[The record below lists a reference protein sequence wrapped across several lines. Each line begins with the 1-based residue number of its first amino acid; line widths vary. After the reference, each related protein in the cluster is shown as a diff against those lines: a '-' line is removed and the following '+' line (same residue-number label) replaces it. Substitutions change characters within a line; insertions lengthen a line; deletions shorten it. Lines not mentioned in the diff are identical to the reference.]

1 MHPLIRRPVA
11 VVSAVSILVAG
22 CSTQM
27 GRIGADDGSDPC
39 RSQLV
44 QLDSTGNFFAE
55 DIIRGAVIGAAGG
68 AILGGL
74 VAAASGGR
82 GRNVAT
88 GAAIGAVAGGA
99 AGAAGGYFAA
109 RQRQAQDQAQLSQ
122 QIAQDVSTENAS
134 IDRSQR
140 AFDLLMDCR
149 FATVQRIRQDFA
161 AQRLQRGQAQA
172 MLNDVR
178 GRVQRDVALARTI
191 NERMGTRG
199 AEFDTAFDT
208 VAPAAKAQAG
218 ARVGRPVP
226 VTAPRA
232 VALTLR
238 PDSGAPQV
246 GQISARDR
254 VTVRPAHSGF
264 ALVETES
271 GLRGYAPASAFP
283 GAAGMAQAR
292 QASPNDAPN
301 TGDVRQLAATN
312 IARRDNFSESVATAD
327 RLAAG
332 QGFELAS

>member
-27 GRIGADDGSDPC
+27 GRIGADDGRDPC
-39 RSQLV
+39 RAQLV

-99 AGAAGGYFAA
+99 TGAAAGYFAA
-109 RQRQAQDQAQLSQ
+109 RQRQAQDQAQLNQ
-122 QIAQDVSTENAS
+122 QIAQDVSAENAS
-134 IDRSQR
+134 IDRTQR

-149 FATVQRIRQDFA
+149 FQTAQRIRQDFA
-161 AQRLQRGQAQA
+161 AQRIQRGQAQA
-172 MLNDVR
+172 ALADVR

-232 VALTLR
+232 VALKLR
-238 PDSGAPQV
+238 PDAGAPEV

-292 QASPNDAPN
+292 RASPNDAPDS
-301 TGDVRQLAATN
+301 GDVRQLAATN

>member
-27 GRIGADDGSDPC
+27 GRIGVDDGSDPC
-39 RSQLV
+39 RAQLV

-99 AGAAGGYFAA
+99 TGAAAGYFAA
-109 RQRQAQDQAQLSQ
+109 RQRQAQDQAQLNA
-122 QIAQDVSTENAS
+122 QIAQDVSAENAS
-134 IDRSQR
+134 IDRTQR

-149 FATVQRIRQDFA
+149 FATAQRIRQDFA
-161 AQRLQRGQAQA
+161 AQRIQRGQAQA
-172 MLNDVR
+172 ALADVR

-238 PDSGAPQV
+238 PDAGAPQV

-292 QASPNDAPN
+292 RASPNDAPDS
-301 TGDVRQLAATN
+301 GDVRQLAATN

>member
-99 AGAAGGYFAA
+99 TGAAAGYFAA
-109 RQRQAQDQAQLSQ
+109 RQRQAQDQAQLNA
-122 QIAQDVSTENAS
+122 QIAQDVSAENAS
-134 IDRSQR
+134 IDRTQR

-149 FATVQRIRQDFA
+149 FATAQRIRQDFA
-161 AQRLQRGQAQA
+161 AQRIQRGQAQA
-172 MLNDVR
+172 ALADVR

-238 PDSGAPQV
+238 PDAGAPQV

-292 QASPNDAPN
+292 RASPNDAPDS
-301 TGDVRQLAATN
+301 GDVRQLAATN

>member
-1 MHPLIRRPVA
+1 MHPIIRRPVA
-11 VVSAVSILVAG
+11 VLSAASILIAG

-27 GRIGADDGSDPC
+27 GRIGADDGTDTC

-44 QLDSTGNFFAE
+44 QLDSTGNFFGE

-68 AILGGL
+68 AILGG
-74 VAAASGGR
+74 VIAAARGGS
-82 GRNVAT
+82 GRNIAT
-88 GAAIGAVAGGA
+88 GAGIGAVAGGA
-99 AGAAGGYFAA
+99 VGAAGGYLAA
-109 RQRQAQDQAQLSQ
+109 RQRQAQDQAQLNQ
-122 QIAQDVSTENAS
+122 AIAGDLQTENAS

-149 FATVQRIRQDFA
+149 FATAARIRQDFA
-161 AQRLQRGQAQA
+161 AQRINRGQAQA
-172 MLNDVR
+172 ALADVR
-178 GRVQRDVALARTI
+178 GRVQRDVQLARTI
-191 NERMGTRG
+191 NERIGARGT
-199 AEFDTAFDT
+199 EFDAAFDT

-232 VALTLR
+232 VVIKLR
-238 PDSGAPQV
+238 PDAGSPDV

-292 QASPNDAPN
+292 RASPNDAPDS
-301 TGDVRQLAATN
+301 GDVRQLAATN

>member
-82 GRNVAT
+82 GSNIAT
-88 GAAIGAVAGGA
+88 GAGIGALAGGA

-109 RQRQAQDQAQLSQ
+109 RQRQAQNQAQLSQ

-161 AQRLQRGQAQA
+161 AQRIQRGQAQA

-178 GRVQRDVALARTI
+178 TRVQRDVALARTI

-218 ARVGRPVP
+218 ARVSRPVP
-226 VTAPRA
+226 VTAPRP
-232 VALTLR
+232 VALKLR
-238 PDSGAPQV
+238 PDAGAPEV

-283 GAAGMAQAR
+283 GAAGMAEAR
-292 QASPNDAPN
+292 RASPNDAPDS
-301 TGDVRQLAATN
+301 GDVRQLAATN